1 MSRRKRRLPGV
12 LERTARGEGHICP
25 ACRTFVKPQRDGTL
39 VCGSCGREL
48 KVEVVESSVGKR
60 RR

>member
-1 MSRRKRRLPGV
+1 V
-12 LERTARGEGHICP
+12 LERAARGEGHICP